1 MKICVI
7 SLATSVNRREKM
19 SHELSRLGLEFTF
32 FDAINGHSSEI
43 KDYDD
48 ARRMW
53 EKGHALTKG
62 EQGCFASHR
71 ALWEACL
78 NAGEPLLIM
87 EDDIDFSDD
96 FKQIITEFERL
107 IQRFEY
113 VRLGRGTCHS
123 LLGVGRWMNM
133 HKTGDSHCVVKYM
146 KGPSCAHAYI
156 ISPAAASKFLSA
168 SATWFWPV
176 DDFMDK
182 EYLHQV
188 ANYGVEP
195 PLAWQ
200 RGDDSDIGNRIKP
213 SSRSI
218 ISRVRK
224 EYYRAKERLL
234 NNIYNYGFFIKNK
247 K

>member
-1 MKICVI
+1 MKIYVI
-7 SLATSVNRREKM
+7 SLTTSKSRREKM
-19 SHELSRLGLEFTF
+19 SKELSRLSLGFTF

-43 KDYDD
+43 RDYDD
-48 ARRMW
+48 TKRMW

-71 ALWEACL
+71 ALWNICL
-78 NAGEPLLIM
+78 NTGEPLLIM
-87 EDDIDFSDD
+87 EDDLECSDGL
-96 FKQIITEFERL
+96 KQAL
-107 IQRFEY
+107 IELEGKIQQFEY
-113 VRLGRGTCHS
+113 IRLGRGTCS
-123 LLGVGRWMNM
+123 TLPGVGSWMHMLNF
-133 HKTGDSHCVVKYM
+133 GDNHSIVKYM

-156 ISPAAASKFLSA
+156 IYPTGAAKFLSE
-168 SATWFWPV
+168 STSWFWPV

-200 RGDDSDIGNRIKP
+200 SGNDSDIGGRIKP
-213 SSRSI
+213 SSRSL

-224 EYYRAKERLL
+224 EYYRAKGRFL
-234 NNIYNYGFFIKNK
+234 NNIYNYGFFIKNRK
-247 K
+247 